1 MKSPFT
7 KSFVKKSL
15 VKKSLLTK
23 ALCACSAAAML
34 AWGVG
39 GMIGSTTIS
48 STMAQEAKKPS
59 DTPAKKLSFHRDI
72 RPILRVHCQ
81 GCHQPAKPMGTLVL
95 TSYAELKQGGESNDP
110 GFVPGK
116 PDQSPF
122 LLQVVG
128 QKGQRPAMPKDR
140 PPLEDADVAKIRQ
153 WIVEG
158 AVDDTPPAERVTID
172 MDHPPT
178 YVLPPV
184 VTSVDFSPD
193 GKLLAVSGYHEVLL
207 HKADGSGIAARLVG
221 LSERIESARF
231 SPDGK
236 LLAVSG
242 GSPCRFGEV
251 QIWDV
256 AAKKLKLSVNVGF
269 DTLYGVSWSPN
280 GKMIAFGCPDNNVR
294 AIDPETGKQVLQQGA
309 HSDWVLDTT
318 FTLDGAH
325 LISVGRDM
333 TAKLTEVATQR
344 FEDNITSITPGALKG
359 GLMAVDVR
367 PKTKP
372 DMIDQIAVGGSDGAP
387 ALFRVHRDKVRMIGD
402 DFNRLR
408 TFEKLPGRVFGVAF
422 SRDGKLL
429 VAGSSYDD
437 QTGARLGEVRVFQ
450 ADDGQ
455 RVSTFADQKTA
466 VYCVTFSPDG
476 KQVAT
481 GGFDGTVRLFE
492 TATGKLIKSFPAA
505 PLTARQ

>member
-1 MKSPFT
+1 M
-7 KSFVKKSL
+7 KSL
-15 VKKSLLTK
+15 VDRLLRTG
-23 ALCACSAAAML
+23 SIAAALTLGL
-34 AWGVG
+34 AL
-39 GMIGSTTIS
+39 GSA
-48 STMAQEAKKPS
+48 MAQEAKQPG
-59 DTPAKKLSFHRDI
+59 DAAKKVSFHRDI

-81 GCHQPAKPMGTLVL
+81 GCHQPAKPMGKLVL
-95 TSYAELKQGGESNDP
+95 TSYAEMKQGGESNDP

-116 PDQSPF
+116 PDESPL
-122 LLQVVG
+122 LLQVIG

-140 PPLEDADVAKIRQ
+140 PPLEEADVAKVRQ

-178 YVLPPV
+178 YALPPV
-184 VTSVDFSPD
+184 ITSVDFSPD
-193 GKLLAVSGYHEVLL
+193 GQLLAVSGYHEVLL
-207 HKADGSGIAARLVG
+207 HKADGSGIVARLVG

-236 LLAVSG
+236 LLAVTG

-269 DTLYGVSWSPN
+269 DTLYGASWSPS
-280 GKMIAFGCPDNNVR
+280 GKMVAFGCPDNTVR
-294 AIDPETGKQVLQQGA
+294 AIDPDTGKQVLQQGA
-309 HSDWVLDTT
+309 HNDWVLDTT
-318 FTLDGAH
+318 FTLDGNH

-333 TAKLTEVATQR
+333 SAKLTEVATQR

-359 GLMAVDVR
+359 GLLSVDVR

-387 ALFRVHRDKVRMIGD
+387 ALFRVHRDKARVIGD

-408 TFEKLPGRVFGVAF
+408 TFEKLPGRVFAVKF
-422 SRDGKLL
+422 SRDGSLL
-429 VAGSSYDD
+429 AAGSSYDD
-437 QTGARLGEVRVFQ
+437 PQTGARLGEVRVFR
-450 ADDGQ
+450 AEDGQ
-455 RVSTFADQKTA
+455 RVSACADQKTA

-476 KQVAT
+476 KQLAT

-492 TATGKLIKSFPAA
+492 TTTGKLIKDFSAA
-505 PLTARQ
+505 PVTARQ

>member
-1 MKSPFT
+1 MKSPLR
-7 KSFVKKSL
+7 KSFF
-15 VKKSLLTK
+15 T
-23 ALCACSAAAML
+23 CFAAALL
-34 AWGVG
+34 AFGVEG
-39 GMIGSTTIS
+39 ARTV
-48 STMAQEAKKPS
+48 AQEAKQPT
-59 DTPAKKLSFHRDI
+59 DGLAKKLSFHRDI

-81 GCHQPAKPMGTLVL
+81 GCHQPAKPMGKLVL
-95 TSYAELKQGGESNDP
+95 TSYAEMKQGGESNDP

-116 PDQSPF
+116 PDESPL

-140 PPLEDADVAKIRQ
+140 PPLEEADVAKIRK

-172 MDHPPT
+172 MEHPPT

-236 LLAVSG
+236 LLAVTG

-256 AAKKLKLSVNVGF
+256 AAKKLKLSANVGF
-269 DTLYGVSWSPN
+269 DTLYGASWAPN
-280 GKMIAFGCPDNNVR
+280 GKMVAFGCPDNNVR

-372 DMIDQIAVGGSDGAP
+372 DMIEQIAVGGSDGAP
-387 ALFRVHRDKVRMIGD
+387 AIFRVHREKVRMIGD

-437 QTGARLGEVRVFQ
+437 PQTGARLGEVRVFQ
-450 ADDGQ
+450 AEDGQ

-476 KQVAT
+476 KRVAT